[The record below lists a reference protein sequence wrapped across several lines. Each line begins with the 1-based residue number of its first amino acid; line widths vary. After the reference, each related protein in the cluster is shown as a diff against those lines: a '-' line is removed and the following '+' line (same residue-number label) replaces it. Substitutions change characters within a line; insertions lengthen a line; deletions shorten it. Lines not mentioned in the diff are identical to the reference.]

1 MGWGIGFSSLS
12 SPAHVL
18 LTVNWSILEP
28 SDLLIHPGSG
38 MALGTL
44 CLCVPAQKEWNDVME
59 MSLSS
64 HRSPEGN
71 EPNC

>member
-28 SDLLIHPGSG
+28 SEELISSSTQGLEWHWEHCAFVFQLRSG
-38 MALGTL
+38 TM
-44 CLCVPAQKEWNDVME
+44 
-59 MSLSS
+59 
-64 HRSPEGN
+64 
-71 EPNC
+71 

>member
-28 SDLLIHPGSG
+28 SEELISSSTQGLEWHWEHCAFVFQLRRSG
-38 MALGTL
+38 TM
-44 CLCVPAQKEWNDVME
+44 
-59 MSLSS
+59 
-64 HRSPEGN
+64 
-71 EPNC
+71 